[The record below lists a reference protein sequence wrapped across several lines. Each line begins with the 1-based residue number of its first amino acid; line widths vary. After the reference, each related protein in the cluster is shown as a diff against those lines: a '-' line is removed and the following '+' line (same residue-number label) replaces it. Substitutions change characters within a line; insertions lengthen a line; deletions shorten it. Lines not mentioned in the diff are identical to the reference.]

1 MVEEILKLKKE
12 RDAVILAHNYQI
24 PEVQDIADIVGDSL
38 DLSRKAADTEARVI
52 VFCGVRFM
60 AETAKLLSP
69 KKTVLLPRP
78 DAGCFMADMI
88 SVEDLRALKKK
99 HPKAKVVA
107 YVNTNADVKAE
118 ADICCTSAN
127 AVRIVESL
135 DADEVIFVPDR
146 NLASWVQ
153 AHSTK
158 RIIAWD
164 GFCAVHERI
173 SASEVAASRLS
184 MKDAPILAH
193 PECRAEVLALADAVL
208 STNGMLDYV
217 STSPARRF
225 LVATEEGILHR
236 MRKLNPHK
244 EFHAAGGPKACINM
258 KKTTLSDILESL
270 TGMKYD
276 IQVPSDVAGKA
287 GDAIRLM
294 LEASR

>member
-1 MVEEILKLKKE
+1 MIEEIQRLKTE
-12 RDAVILAHNYQI
+12 RDAIILAHNYQV
-24 PEVQDIADIVGDSL
+24 PEVQDIADLVGDSL
-38 DLSRKAADTEARVI
+38 DLSRKAAETKASVI

-69 KKTVLLPRP
+69 EKTVLLPRP

-88 SVEDLRALKKK
+88 TVEGLRGLKEKY
-99 HPKAKVVA
+99 PNAKVVA

-127 AVRIVESL
+127 AIQVVESL

-146 NLASWVQ
+146 NLAAWVQ
-153 AHSTK
+153 AHTAK
-158 RIIAWD
+158 RIIPWD

-173 SASEVAASRLS
+173 SASEVAASRIS

-217 STSPARRF
+217 ATSPARRF

-258 KKTTLSDILESL
+258 KKTALSDIYESL
-270 TGMKYD
+270 SAMKYD
-276 IQVPSDVAGKA
+276 IQVPADVAEKA
-287 GDAIRLM
+287 ASSIRLM